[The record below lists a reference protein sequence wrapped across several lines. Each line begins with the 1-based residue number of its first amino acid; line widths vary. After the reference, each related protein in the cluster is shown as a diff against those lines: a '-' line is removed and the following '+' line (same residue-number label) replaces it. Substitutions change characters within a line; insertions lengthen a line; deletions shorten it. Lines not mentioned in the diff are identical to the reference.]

1 MNDSCTF
8 AFSFLI
14 GQKKERRSNISGYE
28 RGMKLKYSKWTT
40 ILEHLFPTEVKSFCA
55 YILTLFLCTLQM
67 SVHNPA
73 LGKTAK
79 DRGKS
84 VGEIVNET
92 TIMKEQVQVLIEQHS
107 ATER

>member
-1 MNDSCTF
+1 
-8 AFSFLI
+8 
-14 GQKKERRSNISGYE
+14 
-28 RGMKLKYSKWTT
+28 
-40 ILEHLFPTEVKSFCA
+40 
-55 YILTLFLCTLQM
+55 M

-92 TIMKEQVQVLIEQHS
+92 SIMKEQVTTVLSIFIHF
-107 ATER
+107 TRIRRNPRNV

>member
-1 MNDSCTF
+1 
-8 AFSFLI
+8 
-14 GQKKERRSNISGYE
+14 
-28 RGMKLKYSKWTT
+28 
-40 ILEHLFPTEVKSFCA
+40 
-55 YILTLFLCTLQM
+55 M

-92 TIMKEQVQVLIEQHS
+92 AIMKEQVRIWYLIVS
-107 ATER
+107 ASSKLLVALIARVSAAI

>member
-1 MNDSCTF
+1 MWTRCGIWFFPPIPFNEHKADVDE
-8 AFSFLI
+8 LNH
-14 GQKKERRSNISGYE
+14 QKTEKRV
-28 RGMKLKYSKWTT
+28 KLS
-40 ILEHLFPTEVKSFCA
+40 LNLF
-55 YILTLFLCTLQM
+55 QM

-92 TIMKEQVQVLIEQHS
+92 AIMKEQVRIWYLILS
-107 ATER
+107 ASSKLLVALIARISVAI

>member
-1 MNDSCTF
+1 
-8 AFSFLI
+8 
-14 GQKKERRSNISGYE
+14 
-28 RGMKLKYSKWTT
+28 
-40 ILEHLFPTEVKSFCA
+40 
-55 YILTLFLCTLQM
+55 M

-92 TIMKEQVQVLIEQHS
+92 AIMKEQVRILWYLIVSGSEVK
-107 ATER
+107 

>member
-1 MNDSCTF
+1 
-8 AFSFLI
+8 
-14 GQKKERRSNISGYE
+14 
-28 RGMKLKYSKWTT
+28 
-40 ILEHLFPTEVKSFCA
+40 
-55 YILTLFLCTLQM
+55 M

-92 TIMKEQVQVLIEQHS
+92 SIMKEQVKI
-107 ATER
+107 

>member
-1 MNDSCTF
+1 
-8 AFSFLI
+8 
-14 GQKKERRSNISGYE
+14 
-28 RGMKLKYSKWTT
+28 
-40 ILEHLFPTEVKSFCA
+40 
-55 YILTLFLCTLQM
+55 M

-92 TIMKEQVQVLIEQHS
+92 AIMKEQVRIWYLIVS
-107 ATER
+107 NSSKLLVAWIARISPAI

>member
-1 MNDSCTF
+1 
-8 AFSFLI
+8 
-14 GQKKERRSNISGYE
+14 
-28 RGMKLKYSKWTT
+28 
-40 ILEHLFPTEVKSFCA
+40 
-55 YILTLFLCTLQM
+55 M

-92 TIMKEQVQVLIEQHS
+92 AIMKEQVRIWYLIVS
-107 ATER
+107 ASSKLLVALIARASAAI

>member
-1 MNDSCTF
+1 MKNASD
-8 AFSFLI
+8 LI
-14 GQKKERRSNISGYE
+14 FN
-28 RGMKLKYSKWTT
+28 
-40 ILEHLFPTEVKSFCA
+40 LF
-55 YILTLFLCTLQM
+55 QM

-92 TIMKEQVQVLIEQHS
+92 AIMKEQVRI
-107 ATER
+107 